1 MNNAFFEYEVA
12 AALNCLR
19 MGGVLL
25 YPTDTVWGLGCNA
38 TNKEAIDRIYTIK
51 KRSDEKSLIML
62 VAEERDIFNYVAAVD
77 LELFDFLSAQEKPTT
92 TIFDG
97 ALNLPQNLIK
107 EDGTIAIR
115 IVKDEFCRHLIK
127 RLQQPLIS
135 TSANIS
141 GAPSPSDFSSIEQS
155 IKESVDYI
163 VQYRQ
168 NERINATPSQ
178 IIRWK
183 KDGTVEYIRK

>member
-1 MNNAFFEYEVA
+1 MNNAFFENEVA

-141 GAPSPSDFSSIEQS
+141 GAPSPSDFSSIEQR
-155 IKESVDYI
+155 IKESVDHI